1 MKWNIG
7 WLLFCIVFWRMFV
20 CQTSLEDGG
29 SLSSG
34 TIDIHVIVH
43 YGRLRFPISGFL
55 SGNKTHCMCKCQFS
69 SVTQLCP
76 TLWTSWTAARQAS
89 LSITN
94 SRGLLKF
101 MSIKSVMPS
110 NHLILCCPLLLPLSI
125 FPSIR
130 VFCRVGSSHQVA
142 KVLELQLQHQS
153 FQWIYRTDFL

>member
-1 MKWNIG
+1 
-7 WLLFCIVFWRMFV
+7 MFV

-43 YGRLRFPISGFL
+43 YERLRFPISGFL
-55 SGNKTHCMCKCQFS
+55 SGNKTHCTCKCQFS

-94 SRGLLKF
+94 SRSLLKF
-101 MSIKSVMPS
+101 MSIELVMPS
-110 NHLILCCPLLLPLSI
+110 NHLILCHLLSRL
-125 FPSIR
+125 
-130 VFCRVGSSHQVA
+130 
-142 KVLELQLQHQS
+142 QS
-153 FQWIYRTDFL
+153 FPASKSFPRSQFLPGGQSIGDSASASVFPIGWTGWISL